1 MLVAIAKPNRKKKD
15 SSPFLQ
21 RMQPAKVMDSLL
33 TRVLSNKVHFL
44 SMKEFSCPW
53 LAGTSR
59 WLAMVADTTLQFSAE
74 S

>member
-21 RMQPAKVMDSLL
+21 RMQPVKSHGLFAYQSPLKVC
-33 TRVLSNKVHFL
+33 FL

-59 WLAMVADTTLQFSAE
+59 WLAMVADPTLQFSADP
-74 S
+74 